1 MINNLNSLK
10 LENEKVLIRADL
22 NVPMKE
28 SSVTDDFRI
37 RKVLP
42 TINHCLENGASVILM
57 SHLGRP
63 KGRFN
68 EALSLMPIGETLCD
82 HLEMSIK
89 FSKDCISSDALNVS
103 LGLQPGEIHLLE
115 NLRFHS
121 EEIDN
126 ESKFSQILSKHGTCY
141 VNDAFGTA
149 HRAHASNVGVTEFFN
164 KVSPG
169 FLMETEYKFLYESMQ
184 TPQRPLTII
193 LGGAKIKSKL
203 PLIKRFLREADHL
216 IIGGGMVFT
225 ILKAGGYNIGQS
237 ICDLDLIKA
246 SKEILDLSN
255 DDESKLILPSD
266 FRVTKDLDS
275 GNITAIRDTGSIKN
289 DEIGIDIGPV
299 SEENFSSIIAR
310 SHTIVWN
317 GPMGIFETPEFSK
330 GTLAI
335 AEAVAKRKND
345 GKTSIIGGGDSAA
358 AVKTFKLED
367 EMTHISTGGGAS
379 LELLAGNELPAL
391 KALRII

>member
-1 MINNLNSLK
+1 MINNLNALK
-10 LENEKVLIRADL
+10 LEKEKVLIRADL
-22 NVPMKE
+22 NVPMKGG
-28 SSVTDDFRI
+28 SVSDDFRI
-37 RKVLP
+37 RKVLS
-42 TINHCLENGASVILM
+42 TIKHCLENDASVILM

-68 EALSLMPIGETLCD
+68 EELSLMPIGEALCD

-89 FSKDCISSDALNVS
+89 FSKDCISSDALDVS

-169 FLMETEYKFLYESMQ
+169 FLMETEYKFLFESMQ
-184 TPQRPLTII
+184 SPKRPLTII

-203 PLIKRFLREADHL
+203 PLIKRFLSEADNL
-216 IIGGGMVFT
+216 IIGGGMVFNL
-225 ILKAGGYNIGQS
+225 LKAGGYNIGKS

-246 SKEILDLSN
+246 SKEILGLSN
-255 DDESKLILPSD
+255 DDDRKLILPSD
-266 FRVTKDLDS
+266 FRVTKNLDS
-275 GNITAIRDTGSIKN
+275 GNITAIRDAGNIKN

-299 SEENFSSIIAR
+299 SEQNFSSIIAR

-330 GTLAI
+330 GTLAV

-345 GKTSIIGGGDSAA
+345 GGISIIGGGDSAA

-391 KALRII
+391 KALRIV